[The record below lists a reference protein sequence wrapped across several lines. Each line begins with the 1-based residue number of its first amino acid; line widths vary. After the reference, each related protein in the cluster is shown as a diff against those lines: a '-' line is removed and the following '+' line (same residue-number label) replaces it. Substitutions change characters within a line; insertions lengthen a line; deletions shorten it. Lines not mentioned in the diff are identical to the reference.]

1 MKDIQYAGTILV
13 VFFVVIALRLRF
25 PAALNTLSLLSR
37 PGATVLLLGLVALVY
52 YKGYHI
58 TALISAVLVVFLLQT
73 VWNVWPESDEKRLSL
88 EVGRDLARFEES
100 NSIDLQFANG
110 SVKHNAPFLLAPPNG
125 FHELLV
131 FPPSSETLHEMCG
144 N

>member
-1 MKDIQYAGTILV
+1 MKDIQYAGIILV
-13 VFFVVIALRLRF
+13 VFFVVVALKLRF
-25 PAALNTLSLLSR
+25 PAALNTISLLSR
-37 PGATVLLLGLVALVY
+37 PGATVLLLGGVALVF

-58 TALISAVLVVFLLQT
+58 TALITAVLVVFLLQT
-73 VWNVWPESDEKRLSL
+73 VWSVWPHSDEKRLNL
-88 EVGRDLARFEES
+88 EIGRDLARFDES

-131 FPPSSETLHEMCG
+131 FPPSSETLNEMCG